1 MITPCSTPDSYFF
14 LHFFASDVALL
25 MSLNVFMLFSGT
37 PLLVTALALDIAP
50 AVTATVFVVFSMLAL
65 ALSPNPPKFET

>member
-1 MITPCSTPDSYFF
+1 M
-14 LHFFASDVALL
+14 L

-65 ALSPNPPKFET
+65 ALSPNLPKRAPFYVFTTICLRLFLDDFVQVS